1 METIL
6 RHNAPDAV
14 IRRPNHLTDEQW
26 DWLVTETVLAVYKS
40 RQPTSFLLELVKIL
54 MHYKDEPAYA
64 YILKMLNVNVDREL
78 DLQNWEYIA
87 SRFFRHFCPEDFRN
101 AINHS
106 GLRVATLECKN
117 KEFFWLATLDLTVA
131 CESKIFGLVDAKIG
145 DKITVKIT
153 GLSNIDS
160 VTLTNGDISFQYYE
174 KGMSKSFSDTLYML
188 RRAVIQNKKEAKQNE
203 I

>member
-1 METIL
+1 
-6 RHNAPDAV
+6 
-14 IRRPNHLTDEQW
+14 
-26 DWLVTETVLAVYKS
+26 
-40 RQPTSFLLELVKIL
+40 
-54 MHYKDEPAYA
+54 
-64 YILKMLNVNVDREL
+64 
-78 DLQNWEYIA
+78 
-87 SRFFRHFCPEDFRN
+87 
-101 AINHS
+101 
-106 GLRVATLECKN
+106 
-117 KEFFWLATLDLTVA
+117 LTVA